1 MTARNARRARA
12 VFVACAIAASIAS
25 ARAAGSA
32 ASRVVTVQLPA
43 QGTAFR
49 DAPGVEVA
57 RANCLNCHSAEYV
70 TTQPALSKAGWTAE
84 VNKMKGVY
92 GAPIQPGD
100 VDTLVAYLVAQN
112 PVKR

>member
-1 MTARNARRARA
+1 MTACNGRLVRAA
-12 VFVACAIAASIAS
+12 VLVCAIAASIAS
-25 ARAAGSA
+25 ARVAGSA
-32 ASRVVTVQLPA
+32 ASRVVTVQLPL

-57 RANCLNCHSAEYV
+57 RANCLSCHSAEYV

-92 GAPIQPGD
+92 GAPIAPSD
-100 VDTLVAYLVAQN
+100 VDTLVTYLVAQN
-112 PVKR
+112 PAKR